1 MEGTESSTNSIQI
14 DHYSF
19 IAMQQFFLVNPE
31 LIEKTYLYF
40 NDDRKTL
47 CVCIG
52 ATIGDKK
59 DPTVIIIDFD
69 SDSSIT
75 LHRTFLNENNK
86 VESSCFGVVTSNT
99 EVTELFDK
107 YKIKFNT

>member
-1 MEGTESSTNSIQI
+1 MKGAASSTTAVQI

-19 IAMQQFFLVNPE
+19 IAMQQFFLANPE
-31 LIEKTYLYF
+31 LIEKSYLYF

-52 ATIGDKK
+52 ATIGEKNE
-59 DPTVIIIDFD
+59 PTVIIIDFD

-75 LHRTFLNENNK
+75 LYRTVINVDDKL
-86 VESSCFGVVTSNT
+86 ESSRFGVVASTS